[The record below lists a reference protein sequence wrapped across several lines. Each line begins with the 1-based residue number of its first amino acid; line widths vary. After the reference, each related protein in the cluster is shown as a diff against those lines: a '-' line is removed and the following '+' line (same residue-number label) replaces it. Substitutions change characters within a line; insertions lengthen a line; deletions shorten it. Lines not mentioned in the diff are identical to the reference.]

1 MPDYRRMWQSL
12 GQTIQRQKAASPAK
26 RKPRSQRLSKPY
38 PGDFTGIPALS
49 YAPIADDLPD
59 PGEVVWAWI
68 PYQEDYRQGKDR
80 PALIVGKDGDWLLG
94 VMLTSQDH
102 DLDREQ
108 ENREGRYWVEIG
120 PGPWD
125 KQYRVSEARVDRI
138 LRLSPTEVRR
148 IGGRLAEPKF
158 AAVAEGI
165 RQHASR

>member
-1 MPDYRRMWQSL
+1 MPDYKRMWQAF
-12 GQTIQRQKAASPAK
+12 GRTVQRREATTPVK
-26 RKPRSQRLSKPY
+26 RQPRAQRLSKPY
-38 PGDFTGIPALS
+38 PGDFIGIPDLS

-68 PYQEDYRQGKDR
+68 PYQEDHRQGKDR

-108 ENREGRYWVEIG
+108 ENSEGRYWVEIG

-138 LRLSPTEVRR
+138 LRLDASGVRR
-148 IGGRLAEPKF
+148 IGGRLDESKF
-158 AAVAEGI
+158 AAVVTGI
-165 RQHASR
+165 RQHASG